1 MLLLGGGRGGGVGRL
16 AARVG
21 TQDEECRDGYNDDAN
36 DDVDHKRTGEAG
48 SLARRSGR
56 RFHGWLD
63 ARSWSSVFWRR
74 AVRLRSPPALFT
86 KRDEGSLSFAGASDV
101 PLGERG
107 VPEESVRCRA
117 ISK

>member
-16 AARVG
+16 AGRVG

-36 DDVDHKRTGEAG
+36 DDEDHERIGVAG

-63 ARSWSSVFWRR
+63 ARPGSSVFWRGT
-74 AVRLRSPPALFT
+74 VRLRSPLALFT
-86 KRDEGSLSFAGASDV
+86 KGDEGSLSFAGASDV
-101 PLGERG
+101 PLGE
-107 VPEESVRCRA
+107 
-117 ISK
+117 